1 MTNPLVLLTGMSG
14 AGKSLA
20 ASVFED
26 IGWTVIDNFPAAWMQ
41 RLGQVVDRPLCIIC
55 DTRGGDLTD
64 VHAAIASWQVKPTV
78 VFLDATD
85 EVLVRRFKET
95 RRSHPMFAVSGGI
108 IPAIVAERQALA
120 SLKAEADVTIDT
132 TVLTALQ
139 LRQALRQRFS
149 LDQASDS
156 SLIVSVVSFGF
167 KHGSPLDADL
177 VFDVRFLQNPFY
189 VAELRL
195 HSGLDEDVQH
205 FIDRD
210 ERTSVLLQKLS
221 DLVEWTI
228 PHYSDEGKAYL
239 TIAIGC
245 TGGRHRSVYI
255 AERLGAYLRDAGVR
269 TIIDHRDVN
278 KGHQ

>member
-1 MTNPLVLLTGMSG
+1 MSNPLVLLTGMSG

-26 IGWTVIDNFPAAWMQ
+26 IGWTVIDNLPAAWMQ
-41 RLGQVVDRPLCIIC
+41 LLGPVIDRPLCIIC
-55 DTRGGDLTD
+55 DTRGGDLD
-64 VHAAIASWQVKPTV
+64 GVHTAIAHWETKPTV

-95 RRSHPMFAVSGGI
+95 RRSHPMFTVSGGI
-108 IPAIVAERQALA
+108 IPAIVAERQALS

-149 LDQASDS
+149 LDQASDA

-195 HSGLDEDVQH
+195 HSGLDEDVQQ

-210 ERTSVLLQKLS
+210 ERTATLLDKLS

-228 PHYSDEGKAYL
+228 PHYSNEGKAYL

-255 AERLGAYLRDAGVR
+255 AERLGMYLRDAGVR

-278 KGHQ
+278 KGHH

>member
-1 MTNPLVLLTGMSG
+1 MSNPLVLLTGMSG

-26 IGWTVIDNFPAAWMQ
+26 IGWTVIDNLPAAWMQ
-41 RLGQVVDRPLCIIC
+41 LLGPVIDRPLCIIC
-55 DTRGGDLTD
+55 DTRGGDLD
-64 VHAAIASWQVKPTV
+64 GVHAAIANWETKPTV

-95 RRSHPMFAVSGGI
+95 RRSHPMFTVSGGI
-108 IPAIVAERQALA
+108 IPAIVAERQALS

-149 LDQASDS
+149 LDQASDA

-195 HSGLDEDVQH
+195 HSGLDEDVQQ

-210 ERTSVLLQKLS
+210 ERTATLLDKLS

-228 PHYSDEGKAYL
+228 PHYSNEGKAYL

-255 AERLGAYLRDAGVR
+255 AERLGMYLREAGVR

-278 KGHQ
+278 KGHH

>member
-1 MTNPLVLLTGMSG
+1 MSNPLVLLTGMSG

-26 IGWTVIDNFPAAWMQ
+26 IGWTVVDNLPAAWMQ
-41 RLGQVVDRPLCIIC
+41 LLGPVIDRPLCVIC
-55 DTRGGDLTD
+55 DTRGGDLSGIHT
-64 VHAAIASWQVKPTV
+64 AIANWQTKPTV

-108 IPAIVAERQALA
+108 IPAIVEERKALA
-120 SLKAEADVTIDT
+120 ALKAEADVTIDT
-132 TVLTALQ
+132 TVLTAQQ

-149 LDQASDS
+149 LDQASDT

-195 HSGLDEDVQH
+195 YSGLDEDVQQ

-210 ERTSVLLQKLS
+210 ERTPVLLEKLS
-221 DLVEWTI
+221 NLVEWTI
-228 PHYSDEGKAYL
+228 PHYSNEGKAYL

-255 AERLGAYLRDAGVR
+255 AERLGGILRAAGVR

-278 KGHQ
+278 KGHH

>member
-1 MTNPLVLLTGMSG
+1 MSNPLVLLTGMSG

-26 IGWTVIDNFPAAWMQ
+26 IGWTVIDNLPAAWMQ
-41 RLGQVVDRPLCIIC
+41 LLGPVIDRPLCIIC
-55 DTRGGDLTD
+55 DTRGGDLD
-64 VHAAIASWQVKPTV
+64 GVHTAIAHWETKPTV

-95 RRSHPMFAVSGGI
+95 RRSHPMFTVSGGI
-108 IPAIVAERQALA
+108 IPAIVAERQAL
-120 SLKAEADVTIDT
+120 STLKAEADVTIDT

-149 LDQASDS
+149 LDQASDA

-195 HSGLDEDVQH
+195 HSGLDEDVQQ

-210 ERTSVLLQKLS
+210 ERTATLLEKLS

-228 PHYSDEGKAYL
+228 PHYSNEGKAYL

-255 AERLGAYLRDAGVR
+255 AERLGRYLRDAGVR

-278 KGHQ
+278 KGHH

>member
-26 IGWTVIDNFPAAWMQ
+26 IGWTVIDNLPAAWMQ
-41 RLGQVVDRPLCIIC
+41 LLGPVIDRPLCIIC
-55 DTRGGDLTD
+55 DTRGGDLTG
-64 VHAAIASWQVKPTV
+64 VHAAIANWHVKPTV

-95 RRSHPMFAVSGGI
+95 RRSHPMFTVSGGI
-108 IPAIVAERQALA
+108 IPAIVAERQALS
-120 SLKAEADVTIDT
+120 SLKAEAAVTIDT

-149 LDQASDS
+149 LDQASES

-195 HSGLDEDVQH
+195 HSGLDEDVQDY
-205 FIDRD
+205 IDRD
-210 ERTSVLLQKLS
+210 ERTAVLLQKLS

-255 AERLGAYLRDAGVR
+255 AERLGTYLRDAGVR

>member
-1 MTNPLVLLTGMSG
+1 MKHPLVLLTGMSG

-26 IGWTVIDNFPAAWMQ
+26 IGWTVIDNLPAAWMQ
-41 RLGQVVDRPLCIIC
+41 LLGPVIDRPLCIIC
-55 DTRGGDLTD
+55 DTRGGDLTG
-64 VHAAIASWQVKPTV
+64 VHAAIANWHVKPTV

-95 RRSHPMFAVSGGI
+95 RRSHPMFTVSGGI
-108 IPAIVAERQALA
+108 IPAIVAERQALS

-149 LDQASDS
+149 LDQASES

-205 FIDRD
+205 YIDRD

-228 PHYSDEGKAYL
+228 PHYSNEGKAYL

>member
-55 DTRGGDLTD
+55 DTRGGDLTG

-255 AERLGAYLRDAGVR
+255 AERLGTYLRDAGVR

>member
-1 MTNPLVLLTGMSG
+1 VSNPLVLLTGMSG

-26 IGWTVIDNFPAAWMQ
+26 IGWTVIDNLPAAWMQ
-41 RLGQVVDRPLCIIC
+41 LLGPVIDRPLCVIC
-55 DTRGGDLTD
+55 DTRGGDLSG
-64 VHAAIASWQVKPTV
+64 VHTAIAHWQTKPTV

-108 IPAIVAERQALA
+108 IPAIVEERQALA
-120 SLKAEADVTIDT
+120 ALKAEADVTIDT
-132 TVLTALQ
+132 TVLTAQQ

-149 LDQASDS
+149 LDQASDT

-195 HSGLDEDVQH
+195 YSGLDEDVQQ

-210 ERTSVLLQKLS
+210 ERTPVLLEKLS
-221 DLVEWTI
+221 NLVEWTI
-228 PHYSDEGKAYL
+228 PHYSNEGKAYL

-255 AERLGAYLRDAGVR
+255 AERLGGILRGAGVR

-278 KGHQ
+278 KGHH

>member
-1 MTNPLVLLTGMSG
+1 MKNPLVLLTGMSG

-26 IGWTVIDNFPAAWMQ
+26 IGWTVIDNLPAAWMQ
-41 RLGQVVDRPLCIIC
+41 LLGPVIDRPLCIIC
-55 DTRGGDLTD
+55 DTRGGDLTG
-64 VHAAIASWQVKPTV
+64 VHAAIANWQVKPTV

-85 EVLVRRFKET
+85 EVLIRRFKET
-95 RRSHPMFAVSGGI
+95 RRSHPMFTVSGGI
-108 IPAIVAERQALA
+108 IPAIVAERQALS
-120 SLKAEADVTIDT
+120 SLKAESDVTIDT

-149 LDQASDS
+149 LDQASES

-205 FIDRD
+205 YIDRD

>member
-26 IGWTVIDNFPAAWMQ
+26 IGWTVIDNLPAAWMQ
-41 RLGQVVDRPLCIIC
+41 LLSPVIDRPLCVIC
-55 DTRGGDLTD
+55 DTRGGDLEG
-64 VHAAIASWQVKPTV
+64 VHAAISRWNTKPTV

-95 RRSHPMFAVSGGI
+95 RRSHPMFKESGGI
-108 IPAIVAERQALA
+108 IPAIVAERQALS

-139 LRQALRQRFS
+139 LRQALRHRFS
-149 LDQASDS
+149 LNQASDA

-195 HSGLDEDVQH
+195 HSGLDEDVQQ

-210 ERTSVLLQKLS
+210 ERTATLLEKLS
-221 DLVEWTI
+221 DLVVWTI
-228 PHYSDEGKAYL
+228 PHYASEGKAYL

-255 AERLGAYLRDAGVR
+255 AERLGTCLRDAGIR

-278 KGHQ
+278 KGHH

>member
-1 MTNPLVLLTGMSG
+1 MSNPLVLLTGMSG

-26 IGWTVIDNFPAAWMQ
+26 IGWTVIDNLPAAWMQ
-41 RLGQVVDRPLCIIC
+41 LLGPVIDRPLCVIC
-55 DTRGGDLTD
+55 DTRGGDLSG
-64 VHAAIASWQVKPTV
+64 VHTAIAQWQAKPTV

-108 IPAIVAERQALA
+108 IPAIVEERKALA
-120 SLKAEADVTIDT
+120 ALKAEADVTIDT
-132 TVLTALQ
+132 TVLTAQQ

-149 LDQASDS
+149 LDQASDT

-195 HSGLDEDVQH
+195 YSGLDEDVQQ

-210 ERTSVLLQKLS
+210 ERTPVLLEKLS
-221 DLVEWTI
+221 NLVEWTI
-228 PHYSDEGKAYL
+228 PHYSNEGKAYL

-255 AERLGAYLRDAGVR
+255 AERLGGILRGAGVR

-278 KGHQ
+278 KGHH

>member
-1 MTNPLVLLTGMSG
+1 MKHPLVLLTGMSG

-26 IGWTVIDNFPAAWMQ
+26 IGWTVIDNLPAAWMQ
-41 RLGQVVDRPLCIIC
+41 LLGPVIDRPLCIIC
-55 DTRGGDLTD
+55 DTRGGDLTG
-64 VHAAIASWQVKPTV
+64 VHAAIANWHVKPTV

-95 RRSHPMFAVSGGI
+95 RRSHPMFTVSGGI
-108 IPAIVAERQALA
+108 IPAIVAERQALS

-149 LDQASDS
+149 LDQASES

-205 FIDRD
+205 YIDTD

-228 PHYSDEGKAYL
+228 PHYSNEGKAYL

>member
-1 MTNPLVLLTGMSG
+1 MSNPLVLLTGMSG

-20 ASVFED
+20 ASIFED
-26 IGWTVIDNFPAAWMQ
+26 IGWTVIDNLPASWMHQ
-41 RLGQVVDRPLCIIC
+41 QEPSIDRPLCIIC
-55 DTRGGDLTD
+55 DTRGGDLSG
-64 VHAAIASWQVKPTV
+64 VHFVVSKWKTKPV
-78 VFLDATD
+78 IVFLDATD

-95 RRSHPMFAVSGGI
+95 RRSHPMFEASGGI
-108 IPAIVAERQALA
+108 IPAIIAERQALE
-120 SLKAEADVTIDT
+120 SLKAASDFTIDT

-156 SLIVSVVSFGF
+156 NLIVSVVSFGF

-189 VAELRL
+189 VAELRI
-195 HSGLDEDVQH
+195 HSGLDEDVQR
-205 FIDRD
+205 FIDKD
-210 ERTSVLLQKLS
+210 ERTSVLLSKLS

-228 PHYSDEGKAYL
+228 PHYSNEGKAYL

-255 AERLGAYLRDAGVR
+255 AERLGAYLRNAGVR
-269 TIIDHRDVN
+269 TLIDHRDVN
-278 KGHQ
+278 KGHH

>member
-1 MTNPLVLLTGMSG
+1 MSNPLVLLTGMSG

-26 IGWTVIDNFPAAWMQ
+26 IGWTVIDNLPAAWMQ
-41 RLGQVVDRPLCIIC
+41 LLGPVIDRPLCIIC
-55 DTRGGDLTD
+55 DTRGGDLGG
-64 VHAAIASWQVKPTV
+64 VHTAIAHWETKPTV

-95 RRSHPMFAVSGGI
+95 RRSHPMFTVCGGI

-149 LDQASDS
+149 LDQASDA

-195 HSGLDEDVQH
+195 HSGLDEDVQQ

-210 ERTSVLLQKLS
+210 ERTATLLDKLS

-228 PHYSDEGKAYL
+228 PHYSNEGKAYL

-255 AERLGAYLRDAGVR
+255 AERLGMYLREAGVR

-278 KGHQ
+278 KGHH

>member
-1 MTNPLVLLTGMSG
+1 MSG

-26 IGWTVIDNFPAAWMQ
+26 IGWTVIDNLPAAWMQ
-41 RLGQVVDRPLCIIC
+41 LLGPVIDRPLCIIC
-55 DTRGGDLTD
+55 DTRGGDLD
-64 VHAAIASWQVKPTV
+64 GVHAAIAHWETKPTV

-95 RRSHPMFAVSGGI
+95 RRSHPMFTVSGGI
-108 IPAIVAERQALA
+108 IPAIVAERQALS

-149 LDQASDS
+149 LDQASDA

-195 HSGLDEDVQH
+195 HSGLDEDVQQ

-210 ERTSVLLQKLS
+210 ERTATLLDKLS

-228 PHYSDEGKAYL
+228 PHYSNEGKAYL

-255 AERLGAYLRDAGVR
+255 AERLGMYLREAGVR

-278 KGHQ
+278 KGHH

>member
-1 MTNPLVLLTGMSG
+1 MKNPLVLLTGMSG

-26 IGWTVIDNFPAAWMQ
+26 IGWTVIDNLPAAWMQ
-41 RLGQVVDRPLCIIC
+41 LLGPVIDRPLCIIC
-55 DTRGGDLTD
+55 DTRGGDLTG
-64 VHAAIASWQVKPTV
+64 VHAAIANWQVKPTV

-95 RRSHPMFAVSGGI
+95 RRSHPMFTVSGGI
-108 IPAIVAERQALA
+108 IPAIVAERQALS

-149 LDQASDS
+149 LDQASES

-195 HSGLDEDVQH
+195 HSGMDEDVQH

-210 ERTSVLLQKLS
+210 ERTAVLLQKLS

-255 AERLGAYLRDAGVR
+255 AERLGAYLQDAGVR

>member
-1 MTNPLVLLTGMSG
+1 MKNPLVLLTGMSG

-26 IGWTVIDNFPAAWMQ
+26 IGWTVIDNLPAAWMQ
-41 RLGQVVDRPLCIIC
+41 LLGPVIDRPLCIIC
-55 DTRGGDLTD
+55 DTRGGDLTG
-64 VHAAIASWQVKPTV
+64 VHAAIANWQVKPTV

-95 RRSHPMFAVSGGI
+95 RRSHPMFTVSGGI
-108 IPAIVAERQALA
+108 IPAIVAERQALS

-149 LDQASDS
+149 LDQASES

-255 AERLGAYLRDAGVR
+255 AERLGTYLRDAGVR

>member
-1 MTNPLVLLTGMSG
+1 MKNPLVLLTGMSG

-26 IGWTVIDNFPAAWMQ
+26 IGWTVIDNLPAAWMQ
-41 RLGQVVDRPLCIIC
+41 LLGPVIDRPLCIIC
-55 DTRGGDLTD
+55 DTRGGDLTG
-64 VHAAIASWQVKPTV
+64 VHAAIANWQVKPTV

-95 RRSHPMFAVSGGI
+95 RRSHPMFTVSGGI
-108 IPAIVAERQALA
+108 IPAIVAERQALS
-120 SLKAEADVTIDT
+120 SLKAESDVTIDT

-149 LDQASDS
+149 LDQASES

-205 FIDRD
+205 YIDRD

-228 PHYSDEGKAYL
+228 PHYSNEGKAYL

>member
-26 IGWTVIDNFPAAWMQ
+26 IGWTVIDNLPAAWMQ

-55 DTRGGDLTD
+55 DTRGGDLTG

-189 VAELRL
+189 VSELRL

>member
-1 MTNPLVLLTGMSG
+1 MSNPLVLLTGMSG

-26 IGWTVIDNFPAAWMQ
+26 IGWTVIDNLPAAWMQ
-41 RLGQVVDRPLCIIC
+41 LLGPVIDRPLCIIC
-55 DTRGGDLTD
+55 DTRGGDLD
-64 VHAAIASWQVKPTV
+64 GVHTAIAHWETKPTV

-95 RRSHPMFAVSGGI
+95 RRSHPMFTVSGGI
-108 IPAIVAERQALA
+108 IPAIVAERQAL
-120 SLKAEADVTIDT
+120 STLKAEADVTIDT

-149 LDQASDS
+149 LDQASDA

-195 HSGLDEDVQH
+195 HSGLDEDVQQ

-210 ERTSVLLQKLS
+210 ERTATLLEKLT

-228 PHYSDEGKAYL
+228 PHYSNEGKAYL

-255 AERLGAYLRDAGVR
+255 AERLGTYLRDAGVR

-278 KGHQ
+278 KGHH

>member
-1 MTNPLVLLTGMSG
+1 MSNPLVLLTGMSG

-26 IGWTVIDNFPAAWMQ
+26 IGWTVIDNLPAAWMQ
-41 RLGQVVDRPLCIIC
+41 LLGPVIDRPLCIIC
-55 DTRGGDLTD
+55 DTRGGDLD
-64 VHAAIASWQVKPTV
+64 GVHTAIAHWKTKPTV

-95 RRSHPMFAVSGGI
+95 RRSHPMFTVSGGI

-149 LDQASDS
+149 LDQASDA

-195 HSGLDEDVQH
+195 HSGLDEDVQQ

-210 ERTSVLLQKLS
+210 ERTATLLDKLS

-228 PHYSDEGKAYL
+228 PHYSNEGKAYL

-255 AERLGAYLRDAGVR
+255 AERLGMYLREAGVR

-278 KGHQ
+278 KGHH

>member
-1 MTNPLVLLTGMSG
+1 MKNPLVLLTGMSG

-26 IGWTVIDNFPAAWMQ
+26 IGWTVIDNLPAAWMQ
-41 RLGQVVDRPLCIIC
+41 LLGPVIDRPLCIIC
-55 DTRGGDLTD
+55 DTRGGDLTC
-64 VHAAIASWQVKPTV
+64 VHAAIANWQVKPTV

-95 RRSHPMFAVSGGI
+95 RRSHPMFTVSGGI
-108 IPAIVAERQALA
+108 IPAIVAERQALS

-149 LDQASDS
+149 LDQASES

-195 HSGLDEDVQH
+195 HSGMDEDVQH

-210 ERTSVLLQKLS
+210 ERTAVLLQKLS

>member
-1 MTNPLVLLTGMSG
+1 MTNPFVLLTGMSG

-55 DTRGGDLTD
+55 DTRGGDLTG
-64 VHAAIASWQVKPTV
+64 VHAAIVSWQVKPTI

-120 SLKAEADVTIDT
+120 SLKAESDVTIDT

>member
-1 MTNPLVLLTGMSG
+1 VSNPLVLLTGMSG

-26 IGWTVIDNFPAAWMQ
+26 IGWTVIDNLPAAWMQ
-41 RLGQVVDRPLCIIC
+41 LLGPVIDRPLCIIC
-55 DTRGGDLTD
+55 DTRGGDLIG
-64 VHAAIASWQVKPTV
+64 VHDALAKWTTRPTV

-95 RRSHPMFAVSGGI
+95 RRSHPMFTVSGGI
-108 IPAIVAERQALA
+108 IPAIVAERQALS
-120 SLKAEADVTIDT
+120 SLKAEADVIIDT

-139 LRQALRQRFS
+139 LRHALRQRFS
-149 LDQASDS
+149 LEQASDT

-195 HSGLDEDVQH
+195 HSGLDEDVQQ

-210 ERTSVLLQKLS
+210 ERTATLLDKLS

-255 AERLGAYLRDAGVR
+255 AERLGTYLRNAGVR

-278 KGHQ
+278 KGHH

>member
-1 MTNPLVLLTGMSG
+1 MIP
-14 AGKSLA
+14 
-20 ASVFED
+20 
-26 IGWTVIDNFPAAWMQ
+26 
-41 RLGQVVDRPLCIIC
+41 
-55 DTRGGDLTD
+55 GGDLD
-64 VHAAIASWQVKPTV
+64 GILHAVSQWQTKPTI

-95 RRSHPMFAVSGGI
+95 RRSHPMFSVSGGI
-108 IPAIVAERQALA
+108 IPAIIAERQAL
-120 SLKAEADVTIDT
+120 SPLKAQADATIDT

-149 LDQASDS
+149 LDQAADA

-195 HSGLDEDVQH
+195 HSGLDEDVQQY
-205 FIDRD
+205 IDKD
-210 ERTSVLLQKLS
+210 ERTAVLLDKLS

-228 PHYSDEGKAYL
+228 PHYSNEGKAYL

-255 AERLGAYLRDAGVR
+255 AERLGGCLRSAGVR

-278 KGHQ
+278 KGHH

>member
-26 IGWTVIDNFPAAWMQ
+26 IGWTVIDNLPAAWMQ

-55 DTRGGDLTD
+55 DTRGGDLTG

-108 IPAIVAERQALA
+108 IPAIVAERQALS

-195 HSGLDEDVQH
+195 HSGLDEDVQDY
-205 FIDRD
+205 IDRD
-210 ERTSVLLQKLS
+210 ERTAVLLQKLS

>member
-1 MTNPLVLLTGMSG
+1 MKNPLVLLTGMSG

-26 IGWTVIDNFPAAWMQ
+26 IGWTVIDNLPAAWMQ
-41 RLGQVVDRPLCIIC
+41 LLGPVIDRPLCIIC
-55 DTRGGDLTD
+55 DTRGGDLTG
-64 VHAAIASWQVKPTV
+64 VHAAIANWEVKPTV

-95 RRSHPMFAVSGGI
+95 RRSHPMFTVSGGI
-108 IPAIVAERQALA
+108 IPAIVAERQALS

-149 LDQASDS
+149 LDQASES

>member
-1 MTNPLVLLTGMSG
+1 
-14 AGKSLA
+14 
-20 ASVFED
+20 
-26 IGWTVIDNFPAAWMQ
+26 
-41 RLGQVVDRPLCIIC
+41 
-55 DTRGGDLTD
+55 
-64 VHAAIASWQVKPTV
+64 
-78 VFLDATD
+78 
-85 EVLVRRFKET
+85 
-95 RRSHPMFAVSGGI
+95 MFAVSGGI
-108 IPAIVAERQALA
+108 IPAIVAERQALS

-195 HSGLDEDVQH
+195 HSGLDEDVQDY
-205 FIDRD
+205 IDRD
-210 ERTSVLLQKLS
+210 ERTAVLLQKLS

>member
-1 MTNPLVLLTGMSG
+1 MTHPLVLLTGMSG

-26 IGWTVIDNFPAAWMQ
+26 IGWTVIDNLPAAWMQ

-55 DTRGGDLTD
+55 DTRGGDLTG
-64 VHAAIASWQVKPTV
+64 VHAAIANWQVKPTV

-95 RRSHPMFAVSGGI
+95 RRSHPMFTVSGGI
-108 IPAIVAERQALA
+108 IPAIVAERQALS

-195 HSGLDEDVQH
+195 HSGLDEDVQDY
-205 FIDRD
+205 IDRD
-210 ERTSVLLQKLS
+210 ERTAVLLQKLS

>member
-1 MTNPLVLLTGMSG
+1 VSNPLVLLTGMSG

-26 IGWTVIDNFPAAWMQ
+26 IGWTVIDNLPAAWMQ
-41 RLGQVVDRPLCIIC
+41 LLGPVIDRPLCIIC
-55 DTRGGDLTD
+55 DTRGGDLD
-64 VHAAIASWQVKPTV
+64 GVHTAIAHWETKPTV

-95 RRSHPMFAVSGGI
+95 RRSHPMFTVSGGI
-108 IPAIVAERQALA
+108 IPAIVAERQAL
-120 SLKAEADVTIDT
+120 STLKAEADVTIDT

-149 LDQASDS
+149 LDQASDA

-195 HSGLDEDVQH
+195 HSGLDEDVQQ

-210 ERTSVLLQKLS
+210 ERTATLLDKLS

-228 PHYSDEGKAYL
+228 PHYSNEGKAYL

-255 AERLGAYLRDAGVR
+255 AERLGTYLRDAGVR

-278 KGHQ
+278 KGHH

>member
-1 MTNPLVLLTGMSG
+1 MSNPLVLLTGMSG

-26 IGWTVIDNFPAAWMQ
+26 IGWTVIDNLPAAWMQ
-41 RLGQVVDRPLCIIC
+41 LLGPVIDRPLCIIC
-55 DTRGGDLTD
+55 DTRGGDLD
-64 VHAAIASWQVKPTV
+64 GVHSAIAHWETKPTV

-95 RRSHPMFAVSGGI
+95 RRSHPMFTVSGGI
-108 IPAIVAERQALA
+108 IPAIVAERQALS

-149 LDQASDS
+149 LDQASDA

-195 HSGLDEDVQH
+195 HSGLDEDVQQ

-210 ERTSVLLQKLS
+210 ERTATLLDKLS

-228 PHYSDEGKAYL
+228 PHYSNEGKAYL

-255 AERLGAYLRDAGVR
+255 AERLGMYLRDAGVR

-278 KGHQ
+278 KGHH

>member
-1 MTNPLVLLTGMSG
+1 MSNPLVLLTGMSG

-26 IGWTVIDNFPAAWMQ
+26 IGWTVIDNLPAAWMQ
-41 RLGQVVDRPLCIIC
+41 PLGHVVDRPLCIIC
-55 DTRGGDLTD
+55 DTRGGDLSGFHD
-64 VHAAIASWQVKPTV
+64 AIAQWETKPTV

-95 RRSHPMFAVSGGI
+95 RRSHPMFTVSGGI
-108 IPAIVAERQALA
+108 IPAIVAERKALS
-120 SLKAEADVTIDT
+120 SLKAEADVSIDT

-149 LDQASDS
+149 LDQATDA

-177 VFDVRFLQNPFY
+177 VFDVRFLHNPFY

-195 HSGLDEDVQH
+195 HSGLDEDVQQY
-205 FIDRD
+205 IDRD
-210 ERTSVLLQKLS
+210 ERTSILLDKLS

-228 PHYSDEGKAYL
+228 PHYSNEGKAYL

-255 AERLGAYLRDAGVR
+255 AERLGVYLRETGVR

-278 KGHQ
+278 KGHH

>member
-1 MTNPLVLLTGMSG
+1 MSNPLVLLTGMSG

-26 IGWTVIDNFPAAWMQ
+26 IGWTVIDNLPAAWMQ
-41 RLGQVVDRPLCIIC
+41 LLGPVIDRPLCIIC
-55 DTRGGDLTD
+55 DTRGGDLIG
-64 VHAAIASWQVKPTV
+64 VHDALAKWTVRPTV

-95 RRSHPMFAVSGGI
+95 RRSHPMFTVSGGV
-108 IPAIVAERQALA
+108 IPAIVAERQALS
-120 SLKAEADVTIDT
+120 SLKADADVIIDT

-139 LRQALRQRFS
+139 LRHALRQRFS
-149 LDQASDS
+149 LEQASDT

-195 HSGLDEDVQH
+195 HSGLDEDVQQ

-210 ERTSVLLQKLS
+210 DRTATLLDKLS

-255 AERLGAYLRDAGVR
+255 AERLGTYLRNAGVR

-278 KGHQ
+278 KGHH

>member
-1 MTNPLVLLTGMSG
+1 MKNPLVLLTGMSG

-26 IGWTVIDNFPAAWMQ
+26 IGWTVIDNLPAAWMQ
-41 RLGQVVDRPLCIIC
+41 LLGPVIDRPLCIIC
-55 DTRGGDLTD
+55 DTRGGDLTG
-64 VHAAIASWQVKPTV
+64 VHAAIANWQVKPTV

-85 EVLVRRFKET
+85 EVLIRRFKET
-95 RRSHPMFAVSGGI
+95 RRSHPMFTVSGGI
-108 IPAIVAERQALA
+108 IPAIVAERQALS
-120 SLKAEADVTIDT
+120 SLKAESDVTIDT

-149 LDQASDS
+149 LDQASES

-205 FIDRD
+205 YIDRD

-228 PHYSDEGKAYL
+228 PHYSNEGKAYL

>member
-1 MTNPLVLLTGMSG
+1 MSNPLVLLTGMSG

-26 IGWTVIDNFPAAWMQ
+26 IGWTVIDNLPAAWMQ
-41 RLGQVVDRPLCIIC
+41 LLGPVIDRPLCIIC
-55 DTRGGDLTD
+55 DTRGGDLD
-64 VHAAIASWQVKPTV
+64 GVHGAIAHWGTKPTV

-95 RRSHPMFAVSGGI
+95 RRSHPMFTVSGGI
-108 IPAIVAERQALA
+108 IPAIVAERQALS

-149 LDQASDS
+149 LDQASDA

-195 HSGLDEDVQH
+195 HSGLDEDVQQ

-210 ERTSVLLQKLS
+210 ERTATLLDKLS

-228 PHYSDEGKAYL
+228 PHYSNEGKAYL

-255 AERLGAYLRDAGVR
+255 AERLGMYLREAGVR

-278 KGHQ
+278 KGHH

>member
-1 MTNPLVLLTGMSG
+1 MSNPLVLLTGMSG

-26 IGWTVIDNFPAAWMQ
+26 IGWTVIDNLPAAWMQ
-41 RLGQVVDRPLCIIC
+41 LLGPVIDRPLCIIC
-55 DTRGGDLTD
+55 DTRGGDLIG
-64 VHAAIASWQVKPTV
+64 VHDALAKWTVRPTV

-95 RRSHPMFAVSGGI
+95 RRSHPLFTVSGGI
-108 IPAIVAERQALA
+108 IPAIVAERQALS
-120 SLKAEADVTIDT
+120 SLKADADVIIDT

-139 LRQALRQRFS
+139 LRHALRQRFS
-149 LDQASDS
+149 LEQASDT

-195 HSGLDEDVQH
+195 HSGLDEDVQQ

-210 ERTSVLLQKLS
+210 DRTATLLDKLS

-255 AERLGAYLRDAGVR
+255 AERLGTYLRNAGVR

-278 KGHQ
+278 KGHH

>member
-1 MTNPLVLLTGMSG
+1 MSG

-26 IGWTVIDNFPAAWMQ
+26 IGWTVIDNLPAAWMQ
-41 RLGQVVDRPLCIIC
+41 LLGPVIDRPLCIIC
-55 DTRGGDLTD
+55 DTRGGDLTG

-95 RRSHPMFAVSGGI
+95 RRSHPMFTVSGGI
-108 IPAIVAERQALA
+108 IPAIVAERQALS

-195 HSGLDEDVQH
+195 HSGLDEDVQQ

-210 ERTSVLLQKLS
+210 ERTAVLLQKLS

>member
-1 MTNPLVLLTGMSG
+1 MKNPLVLLTGMSG

-26 IGWTVIDNFPAAWMQ
+26 IGWTVIDNLPAAWMQ
-41 RLGQVVDRPLCIIC
+41 LLGPVIDRPLCIIC
-55 DTRGGDLTD
+55 DTRGGDLTG
-64 VHAAIASWQVKPTV
+64 VHAAIANWQVKPTV

-95 RRSHPMFAVSGGI
+95 RRSHPMFTVSGGI
-108 IPAIVAERQALA
+108 IPAIVAERQALS
-120 SLKAEADVTIDT
+120 SLKAESDVTIDT

-149 LDQASDS
+149 LDQASES

-205 FIDRD
+205 YIDRD

-245 TGGRHRSVYI
+245 TGGRHRSAYI